1 MSKLAIIT
9 INKAGLNLAKRLKAS
24 FKEARVFYCKMDRN
38 GSLKSAVK
46 NIFYEYGALIFI
58 AALGVTVRL
67 IGPLARNKL
76 KDPAVVSVDSAGR
89 FALSV
94 LCGHEGGANDLAF
107 RVAACLDAL
116 PVITTGLETNKKF
129 VLGIG
134 TRKGIDPSRVKE
146 AIKHALSRYRIGLDK
161 VRLAATIDIKKN
173 EKGLLEACRDLKL
186 PLVFITKERI
196 EHFKTGTPASGVV
209 KRHIGVDGVCEQSAL
224 LAGRRAKLIAKK
236 EILGGVTIAIARES

>member
-89 FALSV
+89 FAISCLS
-94 LCGHEGGANDLAF
+94 GHEGGANELAF
-107 RVAACLDAL
+107 KVAASLGAL
-116 PVITTGLETNKKF
+116 AVITTGCETQKKF
-129 VLGIG
+129 IVGIG
-134 TRKGIDPSRVKE
+134 ARKGISSRSVKE
-146 AIKHALSRYRIGLDK
+146 ALKYALAKKRIGIEK
-161 VRLAATIDIKKN
+161 IRLAATIDLKKK
-173 EKGLLEACRDLKL
+173 EAGLVRACADLRL
-186 PLVFITKERI
+186 PLAFIPKEDI
-196 EHFKTGTPASGVV
+196 KHFKGEASESEVV